1 MTHCDNGH
9 DEILYWTE
17 PCPVCAEK
25 KRHAEKVALLDE
37 KISML
42 LGTVEDAEARIE
54 NYRKELGL

>member
-1 MTHCDNGH
+1 M
-9 DEILYWTE
+9 
-17 PCPVCAEK
+17 CAEK